1 MDVWVRKKEM
11 EENTRGLIPLNLSYV
26 QKKRVN
32 QNHKKIEVN
41 LKKTNMLFQK
51 SKKLY
56 TGLQK
61 LLFQYLRIFTGKK
74 HPETKLK
81 HLRKV

>member
-11 EENTRGLIPLNLSYV
+11 EENTRGVIPLNLSYV

-51 SKKLY
+51 SKKLVGTIY
-56 TGLQK
+56 
-61 LLFQYLRIFTGKK
+61 RFT
-74 HPETKLK
+74 EVTVSMLK
-81 HLRKV
+81 NIHRENTP